1 MTMRKKIFSL
11 KSDGGWEREWKL
23 VTHLPFNK
31 TGLTC
36 DVIAPAF
43 IFKQALPE
51 NAEVSGRID
60 WNITEF
66 VLIARNPKYSVQ
78 KGSKV
83 RTSQIFSY
91 WFCRQGDGKRGP
103 WKSNSCLQKEGFCLR
118 LGWIVQNQT
127 SPVPQTFV
135 SSGDGQV
142 LFTLDLSFCC
152 CAVAGSKVT
161 AKHLFDT
168 CVSSVWRWTWGSLI
182 LCLITKC
189 PGQAFTF
196 CGSQATAVLCRH
208 RQQRPPS
215 RCGWCPAGWT
225 QKPNP

>member
-1 MTMRKKIFSL
+1 MEDEKGNESWWLISL
-11 KSDGGWEREWKL
+11 STRLVWLVMWLHQLLYLNKL
-23 VTHLPFNK
+23 FLSMLKFL
-31 TGLTC
+31 G
-36 DVIAPAF
+36 
-43 IFKQALPE
+43 
-51 NAEVSGRID
+51 
-60 WNITEF
+60 EF

-83 RTSQIFSY
+83 RTSQIFSC
-91 WFCRQGDGKRGP
+91 WFCKQGDGKRGP

-142 LFTLDLSFCC
+142 LFTLDLFFCC
-152 CAVAGSKVT
+152 CAVAGRKVT

-196 CGSQATAVLCRH
+196 CGSQAAAVLCRH
-208 RQQRPPS
+208 REQRPPS